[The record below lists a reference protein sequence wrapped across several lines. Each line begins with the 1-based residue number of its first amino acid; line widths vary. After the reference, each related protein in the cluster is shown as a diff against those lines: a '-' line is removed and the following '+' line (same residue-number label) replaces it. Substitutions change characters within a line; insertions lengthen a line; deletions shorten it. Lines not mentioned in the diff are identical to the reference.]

1 MKRDLL
7 TLWDLTADEIRRLL
21 HRAHA
26 VKRSWKEGNLEPTL
40 ARKTLGLL
48 FTKPST
54 RTRVSFEAAMH
65 RLGGCC
71 TFLTSRDTQLSRKE
85 PLSDTARVLSRYLD
99 ALVVRTYAQE
109 DVETLARYAAIPVI
123 NGLTDLCHP
132 CQVLSDLMTVEEARG
147 SLENLHAA
155 WIGDG
160 NNVAHSWIAAAAR
173 LGFTLTLACPDGYL
187 PQAAVLERARSEG
200 QGTVRLGSDPKE
212 AVAGAD
218 VINTDVWASMG
229 QEAEA
234 AERKRIFA
242 PFQVNAA
249 LLEAAPPHALVLHCL
264 PAHRGE
270 EITDDVLEGPRSVV
284 FDQAENRL
292 HLQAALLEWLI
303 TGA

>member
-7 TLWDLTADEIRRLL
+7 TLWDLTADEMRRLL
-21 HRAHA
+21 RRAHA
-26 VKRSWKEGNLEPTL
+26 VKRAWKEGNLEPTL

-71 TFLTSRDTQLSRKE
+71 TFLTSQDTQLSRKE

-173 LGFTLTLACPDGYL
+173 LGFTLTLACPDGYR
-187 PQAAVLERARSEG
+187 PQTAVLERARSEG
-200 QGTVRLGSDPKE
+200 QGTVRLGSDPME
-212 AVAGAD
+212 AVAAAD